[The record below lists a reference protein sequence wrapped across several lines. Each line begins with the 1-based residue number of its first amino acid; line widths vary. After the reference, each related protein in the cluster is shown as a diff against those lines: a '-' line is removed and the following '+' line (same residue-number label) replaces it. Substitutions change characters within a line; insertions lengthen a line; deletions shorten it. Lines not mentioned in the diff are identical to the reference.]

1 MSCRPQFKTPNSE
14 LYTPNYSG
22 FSMNAVQLEVLFQTL
37 ISGVLLGGLY
47 ALIGIGM
54 TIIMGVMKIINLA
67 HGELMMVAMY
77 IAYVLFSAFHIDPYL
92 SILAAAPAL
101 FLLGIALQKYLINP
115 VLRVEAIIPENQV
128 ILTVGIGM
136 VLANLATIV
145 FQSDY
150 RQTPVEYG
158 TKAWYLRD
166 YWKDAPIELSLS
178 MPWSVSFAFAVL
190 ITVGLWFFL
199 TRTDTGKSIRA
210 TAQDQDAALL
220 MGVNVQRMRVITFG
234 LGSALVGAAGCLFI
248 PIYYIYPDIG
258 GQFTLI
264 SFVITIL
271 GGLGSTVGA
280 IIGGLILGLFES
292 LTATYIGMGWAPV
305 GRFVIFVAALIF
317 IPGGVA
323 SLLRSKKLGK

>member
-1 MSCRPQFKTPNSE
+1 MS
-14 LYTPNYSG
+14 
-22 FSMNAVQLEVLFQTL
+22 AIQLEVLLQTL
-37 ISGVLLGGLY
+37 ISGILLGGLY

-77 IAYVLFSAFHIDPYL
+77 IAYVLFSTFHIDPYL
-92 SILAAAPAL
+92 SIVVAAPAL
-101 FLLGIALQKYLINP
+101 FLLGVVLQKYLINP
-115 VLRVEAIIPENQV
+115 VLKVESILPENQV

-136 VLANLATIV
+136 VLANLATII

-150 RQTPVEYG
+150 RQTPVSYS

-166 YWKDAPIELSLS
+166 LWPASPVDISLS
-178 MPWSVSFAFAVL
+178 MPWSVSFSMALL
-190 ITVGLWFFL
+190 ITGGLWFFL
-199 TRTDTGKSIRA
+199 TKTDTGKSIRA
-210 TAQDQDAALL
+210 TAQDLDAAQL

-234 LGSALVGAAGCLFI
+234 LGSSLVGAAGCLFI

-323 SLLRSKKLGK
+323 SLIRSRKLGK

>member
-1 MSCRPQFKTPNSE
+1 MT
-14 LYTPNYSG
+14 
-22 FSMNAVQLEVLFQTL
+22 AVQTEVLLQTL
-37 ISGVLLGGLY
+37 ISGFLLGGLY

-67 HGELMMVAMY
+67 HGELMMVGMY
-77 IAYVLFSAFHIDPYL
+77 IAYVLYTYFHIDPYL
-92 SILAAAPAL
+92 SIVIAGPVL
-101 FLLGIALQKYLINP
+101 FLLGMGLQKYLINP
-115 VLRVEAIIPENQV
+115 VVKVDSILPENQV

-136 VLANLATIV
+136 VLANLATII
-145 FQSDY
+145 FKSDY
-150 RQTPVEYG
+150 LQTPVSYG
-158 TKAWYLRD
+158 TTAWYLTD
-166 YWKDAPIELSLS
+166 IWKASPIELSLS
-178 MPWSVSFAFAVL
+178 LPWSVSFVFSL
-190 ITVGLWFFL
+190 MITAGLWFFL
-199 TRTDTGKSIRA
+199 TKTDMGKSIRA
-210 TAQDQDAALL
+210 TAQDHDAALL
-220 MGVNVQRMRVITFG
+220 MGVNVERMRVFTFG

-264 SFVITIL
+264 AFVITIL

-305 GRFVIFVAALIF
+305 GRFIIFVAVLIF

-323 SLLRSKKLGK
+323 SLLKSRKLGK

>member
-1 MSCRPQFKTPNSE
+1 MS
-14 LYTPNYSG
+14 
-22 FSMNAVQLEVLFQTL
+22 AVQLEILLQTL
-37 ISGVLLGGLY
+37 ISGILLGGLY
-47 ALIGIGM
+47 ALIGLGM

-67 HGELMMVAMY
+67 HGELMMVGMY
-77 IAYVLFSAFHIDPYL
+77 IAYVLFSTFHIDPYL
-92 SILAAAPAL
+92 SILVAAPAL
-101 FLLGIALQKYLINP
+101 FLLGVALQKYLINP

-136 VLANLATIV
+136 VLANVATII

-150 RQTPVEYG
+150 RQTPVDYG

-166 YWKDAPIELSLS
+166 YWKSAPVDISLS
-178 MPWSVSFAFAVL
+178 MPWTVSFTFALL
-190 ITVGLWFFL
+190 ITAGLWYFL
-199 TRTDTGKSIRA
+199 TKTDTGKSIRA
-210 TAQDQDAALL
+210 TAQDNDAALL
-220 MGVNVQRMRVITFG
+220 MGVNVGRMRVITFG

-305 GRFVIFVAALIF
+305 GRFVIFVAVLIF